1 MNTEKR
7 ELSELPPIIKEDGHF
22 NSSFSVDMNTWIQEH
37 IGFRGPMIA
46 LNNRPTCIIFPDD
59 YSYLGSMKVLQEAGL
74 RVPEDISAMGYD
86 GIRLARVIG
95 LTTYRQ
101 DTETLGRA
109 ACRRLIEKIE
119 NPEAMTE
126 QTVVMGH
133 LVPGETVGEIKVVTG
148 E

>member
-1 MNTEKR
+1 MGFYRACR
-7 ELSELPPIIKEDGHF
+7 ELEIEVDPDYVLESNYHDMEMCAEKTKEILAKGDLP
-22 NSSFSVDMNTWIQEH
+22 S
-37 IGFRGPMIA
+37 
-46 LNNRPTCIIFPDD
+46 CIIFPDD
-59 YSYLGSMKVLQEAGL
+59 YSYLGSMKVLQDAGL

-126 QTVVMGH
+126 QTVVMGR
-133 LVPGETVGEIKVVTG
+133 LIEGNTVSTIKVVTG